1 MTRFAPRQESRTIQE
16 LRQNLSGRIARKLQQ
31 ALVVAVLVCMLPASP
46 VLAATASEL
55 FADGNRLFRDDL
67 YWAALLRYREAA
79 EAGMDTPLLHYN
91 TGVAHYRAGQHVRA
105 RNELEQSATY
115 GPLAAISQYNLGLN
129 AYRMGNLAEALR
141 WFRQARAQQ
150 QRPDIGQLA
159 GRAISQVQRDL
170 EATAPVTAVA
180 AVQERERSFT
190 NLDFRFRSG
199 AGMDSNVFRSPDTP
213 YIDLADPAQPLV
225 TPQVQSGLYVPI
237 SINARYKVNSLENE
251 GFFGSYRFGGR
262 FYQDTN
268 LKNGDEYLHE
278 IGFGSEY
285 HRKTEN
291 GETRVFSAFKIA
303 QHKENYYDPDNG
315 LERDIGGVDISD
327 RLSYLRYGPEF
338 WLRKRF
344 GGITLG
350 GRVTGQLWNY
360 SDIEIAPEYDHEF
373 WSVGLNGQYKFTSTS
388 LLRITTKYYTRRYSD
403 RPAFELDGT
412 QLIGNESIRYDY
424 LEAGVEARQRITN
437 SMWFGVGYTRTD
449 REDRY
454 VGYNNYIR
462 DGYRASF
469 HLQVGQRFDL
479 EASGVF
485 YIYNYENAFAFH
497 EPTAGRKT
505 LETATGRVVGT
516 FRMTES
522 LDIVAEYALRE
533 TASNDTRIQYDR
545 NQYLLAVR
553 WSP

>member
-1 MTRFAPRQESRTIQE
+1 MTRFAPRQESRTITDPRPNQA
-16 LRQNLSGRIARKLQQ
+16 GRFARKLQQ
-31 ALVVAVLVCMLPASP
+31 AVAIVVLVCVLPVSSA
-46 VLAATASEL
+46 LAATASEL

-79 EAGMDTPLLHYN
+79 AAGMDTPLLHYN
-91 TGVAHYRAGQHVRA
+91 TGVAHYRAGQYSRA
-105 RNELEQSATY
+105 RNALEKSATY
-115 GPLAAISQYNLGLN
+115 GPLEAISHYNLGLN

-141 WFRQARAQQ
+141 WLRQARTQQ
-150 QRPDIGQLA
+150 QRSDISQLA
-159 GRAISQVQRDL
+159 GRAISQIQRDL

-190 NLDFRFRSG
+190 NLDIRIRSG
-199 AGMDSNVFRSPDTP
+199 AAMDSNVFRSPDTP
-213 YIDLADPAQPLV
+213 YVDLADPALPVV
-225 TPQVQSGLYVPI
+225 TPVVQSGLYVPI
-237 SINARYKVNSLENE
+237 SVNAKYKVNSLEHE

-262 FYQDTN
+262 FYQDKN

-278 IGFGSEY
+278 VGFGSEY
-285 HRKTEN
+285 QRKTET

-303 QHKENYYDPDNG
+303 QHEESYYDPDNG

-344 GGITLG
+344 GAITLG
-350 GRVTGQLWNY
+350 GRATGQLWNY
-360 SDIEIAPEYDHEF
+360 SDIEIAPEYDHEY
-373 WSVGLNGQYKFTSTS
+373 WSVGLNGQYRFTSTS
-388 LLRITTKYYTRRYSD
+388 LLRVTTKYYTRRFGD
-403 RPAFELDGT
+403 RPSFELDGR
-412 QLIGNESIRYDY
+412 QLIGNETIRYDY

-437 SMWFGVGYTRTD
+437 SMWFSVGYTRTD

-462 DGYRASF
+462 DGYRAAF
-469 HLQVGQRFDL
+469 HLQLGQRFDL

-485 YIYNYENAFAFH
+485 SIYNYENAFAFH

-505 LETATGRVVGT
+505 LETATGRIVGT
-516 FRMTES
+516 FKMTES

-533 TASNDTRIQYDR
+533 AASNDTRIQYER
-545 NQYLLAVR
+545 NQYLVGVR